1 MKNVIT
7 LFLCSWIFFSSVLL
21 VFHDGHNHNLVYQQ
35 LSLHDQECKIHDHG
49 SENFNC
55 VYCKISN
62 QENFYTYKSKIIF
75 ETFFDESFVFQ
86 NLSHLKS
93 YQNKSLKSRAPP
105 SLIA

>member
-62 QENFYTYKSKIIF
+62 QENFYTYKSEIIF
-75 ETFFDESFVFQ
+75 NESFVFQ

-93 YQNKSLKSRAPP
+93 YQNKSLKFRAPP